1 MSLSLHFF
9 FPFPFLG
16 TRIPIKF
23 PIEFLMA
30 FAATALMRGA
40 HASALVCVFLS
51 FCIQCVVARTFCVA
65 LWVHYGSPLLWTS
78 FTQKCRQQWKVNSGW
93 TCSGVERGVSRSS
106 VGGLGVVFFL
116 RGVGGWQPEVMLET
130 VLWWQNLEEG
140 IWPVSKRQT
149 RSMTLQVRLEQS
161 APALCVDVVEI
172 ASSRKHAWW
181 DCGINRGRG
190 LPGCWAAREAREPS
204 LGLNENGEHR
214 PGLHNLPLMV

>member
-1 MSLSLHFF
+1 
-9 FPFPFLG
+9 
-16 TRIPIKF
+16 
-23 PIEFLMA
+23 MA
-30 FAATALMRGA
+30 FAATALMGGHMPVR
-40 HASALVCVFLS
+40 VCVFLS
-51 FCIQCVVARTFCVA
+51 FCIQCVVVRTFCVA

-93 TCSGVERGVSRSS
+93 TCSGVERGERGMNRSG
-106 VGGLGVVFFL
+106 VGGLGVVVFI
-116 RGVGGWQPEVMLET
+116 RGVGGWQPEVTLEA

-149 RSMTLQVRLEQS
+149 RSMTLRVRLEQS

-204 LGLNENGEHR
+204 LGLNENGERR

>member
-1 MSLSLHFF
+1 MRAAVCAREFVTPLF

-65 LWVHYGSPLLWTS
+65 LWVHYGSLLLWTS

-93 TCSGVERGVSRSS
+93 TCSGVERGERGVSRSG
-106 VGGLGVVFFL
+106 VGGLGVVFFFYVGL
-116 RGVGGWQPEVMLET
+116 AAGNRRWCWKQCYDGRTWRRGYGQW
-130 VLWWQNLEEG
+130 
-140 IWPVSKRQT
+140 VSG
-149 RSMTLQVRLEQS
+149 RLDQW
-161 APALCVDVVEI
+161 
-172 ASSRKHAWW
+172 H
-181 DCGINRGRG
+181 CGCG
-190 LPGCWAAREAREPS
+190 
-204 LGLNENGEHR
+204 
-214 PGLHNLPLMV
+214 